1 MSRAITAAVL
11 RHPERP
17 FRLEELR
24 LPEPAEDQILVRVV
38 GSGMCH
44 TDLMPRQPGSF
55 VRPPIVVGHEGA
67 GVVETIGPRVTDMAV
82 GDHVVLTF
90 DSCGACHNCRDGHPA
105 YCRTFWRRNMGG
117 QATNGRAPATDTHGL
132 PVAVRWFGQSSF
144 ATHALASRRNA
155 VTVDPTLPLHL
166 LGPLGCSVQ
175 TGAASIITALAVTL
189 GDTVAVFGTGSVGL
203 AAVMAARAVG
213 AVTIVAVDA
222 QPKRLELARE
232 FGATHTVSSGTEDV
246 RRALK
251 RIAPEGLDAALDTTG
266 VAEVVDTALGA
277 LRLRGRCGLVGTPR
291 GPLELAPT
299 AVSLGRSVHGILQG
313 DAVPHHFIPQLI
325 ALYRQGRLP
334 FDRLVTEYGLDE
346 INEAERA
353 MRAGEVIKPVL
364 RPAA

>member
-1 MSRAITAAVL
+1 MTRAITAAVL
-11 RHPERP
+11 RHPEQP
-17 FRLEELR
+17 FQLEELR
-24 LPEPAEDQILVRVV
+24 LPEPAEDQILVRVAAA
-38 GSGMCH
+38 GMCH

-67 GVVETIGPRVTDMAV
+67 GVVEAIGPRVTDIAV

-105 YCRTFWRRNMGG
+105 YCRTFWRRNLGG
-117 QATNGRAPATDTHGL
+117 QAVNGNAATDADGL

-175 TGAASIITALAVTL
+175 TGAGSIILALAVTL
-189 GDTVAVFGTGSVGL
+189 GENVAVFGTGSVGL
-203 AAVMAARAVG
+203 AAVMAAHAVG

-222 QPKRLELARE
+222 QPKRLELAQE
-232 FGATHTVSSGTEDV
+232 LGATHTVSSGTEDV

-251 RIAPEGLDAALDTTG
+251 QIAPEGLDAALDTTG
-266 VAEVVDTALGA
+266 VAEMVNTALGA

-291 GPLELAPT
+291 GPLELSPT

-325 ALYRQGRLP
+325 ELWRQSRLP
-334 FDRLVTEYGLDE
+334 FDRLVTEYALDE
-346 INEAERA
+346 INEAEHA
-353 MRAGEVIKPVL
+353 MRSGEVIKPVL
-364 RPAA
+364 RPAP